1 MTLDCGLEPL
11 CHEAE
16 RNFRFSGAKTSKS
29 LKKSRAARAMEMT
42 SDHENQDFAADS
54 GKVKTLPK

>member
-1 MTLDCGLEPL
+1 MRPSEIFDFKVP
-11 CHEAE
+11 
-16 RNFRFSGAKTSKS
+16 KTSKS

-42 SDHENQDFAADS
+42 SDHENQDFAIDS